1 MILVGKGRNQSTN
14 KILTKKRGGVLATGP
29 GVAVAEHLTK
39 QLKGLILRKKEGGG
53 PLSSQGSACAPLLP
67 ELGSRAGGSST
78 SVNLI

>member
-1 MILVGKGRNQSTN
+1 MILVGKGKNQSTN

-39 QLKGLILRKKEGGG
+39 QLNGLERKKKGGG
-53 PLSSQGSACAPLLP
+53 PLSSQGSACTPLLP

>member
-53 PLSSQGSACAPLLP
+53 
-67 ELGSRAGGSST
+67 T
-78 SVNLI
+78 T